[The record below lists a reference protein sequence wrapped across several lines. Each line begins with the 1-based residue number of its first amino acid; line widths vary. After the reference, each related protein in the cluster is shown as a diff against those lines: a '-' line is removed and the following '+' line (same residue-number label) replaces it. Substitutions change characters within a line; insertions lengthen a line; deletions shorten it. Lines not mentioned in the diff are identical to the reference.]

1 MIEVFSRNVS
11 ERGGCAGA
19 VPALVAAGAER
30 RVQRAAGGAAPRAA
44 GRAAAAAA
52 PGAAGGLPAAHAPG
66 ACRLPPAALLREA
79 AAADHLLNFKYC
91 FISLKEL
98 IGYSA
103 ISFEPKDS
111 NKRTILA
118 ILPFYMFLLVDN

>member
-11 ERGGCAGA
+11 ERGGCTGA

-30 RVQRAAGGAAPRAA
+30 RVQRAAGGAPPRAA

-66 ACRLPPAALLREA
+66 ACRLPPSGGARLLRITC
-79 AAADHLLNFKYC
+79 LLSN
-91 FISLKEL
+91 IV
-98 IGYSA
+98 
-103 ISFEPKDS
+103 SFH
-111 NKRTILA
+111 
-118 ILPFYMFLLVDN
+118 